1 MSEAKSCFSCGQAV
15 GGAKVVVL
23 TCYSGVELLRSCRN
37 LLMDKPV
44 HKTKRHPLMM
54 LSLDAHVAQ
63 PRKRQVAA
71 AQG

>member
-1 MSEAKSCFSCGQAV
+1 
-15 GGAKVVVL
+15 
-23 TCYSGVELLRSCRN
+23 
-37 LLMDKPV
+37 MDKPV